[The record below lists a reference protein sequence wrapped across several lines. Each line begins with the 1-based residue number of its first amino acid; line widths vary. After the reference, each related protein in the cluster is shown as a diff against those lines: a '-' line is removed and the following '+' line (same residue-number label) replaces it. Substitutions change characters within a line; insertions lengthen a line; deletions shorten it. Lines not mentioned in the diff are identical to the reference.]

1 MFKSCWQH
9 KSRLQLG
16 PSSHSLP
23 LMGRVCLAIWGKAI
37 EQEKILAC
45 LSPIFYFPGDQGTSS
60 WNKSEQLRRSRRVSP
75 QTCLGQ
81 VQVGQS
87 SSRRE
92 SSACRTWR
100 QGQKRALFAPS
111 CFSLRHPMCLDC
123 GQFACRFELV
133 NTLNSQMRLSSSRG
147 RKTASLRIWQ

>member
-1 MFKSCWQH
+1 MVPAHIGSLSWAKCVWLFGGK
-9 KSRLQLG
+9 LQ
-16 PSSHSLP
+16 SKK
-23 LMGRVCLAIWGKAI
+23 R
-37 EQEKILAC
+37 ILAC
-45 LSPIFYFPGDQGTSS
+45 LSPISYFPGDQGTSS
-60 WNKSEQLRRSRRVSP
+60 WNKLEQLRRSRRVSP
-75 QTCLGQ
+75 HTCNLGQ

-87 SSRRE
+87 SPRGE

-100 QGQKRALFAPS
+100 QGQKRALFASS